1 MEHES
6 AISEFISSETTFP
19 AAIHAW
25 EIYLANEGRTVNT
38 IKAFISDV
46 QLLSSKLRPDRT
58 VGSITT
64 ADLNDFLYWME
75 HKRDVPCSPKTY
87 SRRVTSFKS
96 FFRWLKTF
104 GIIDIDPAESV
115 LQVTVYAPL
124 PEILTVDE
132 FPLVLE
138 AANGFR
144 LQEKSDARPMA
155 LVQLLLA
162 TAIKKNETLAIAP
175 NHIDADDPDH
185 PVLYVRYNRGEQRFK
200 ERKIDL
206 PIDWIPV
213 YNELLDQ
220 EKPTDRIFPYSAR
233 RLEYLLRDIGEA
245 AGLKKSLSFNMCRW
259 TSAVHDLYI
268 NIDEESI
275 RNKLGVSKVQWR
287 EISQKLHKLKP
298 IYAGAAPAPKDD
310 AEESGEENKIELP
323 EENLQ

>member
-132 FPLVLE
+132 FPLCRSEERRV
-138 AANGFR
+138 G
-144 LQEKSDARPMA
+144 
-155 LVQLLLA
+155 
-162 TAIKKNETLAIAP
+162 
-175 NHIDADDPDH
+175 
-185 PVLYVRYNRGEQRFK
+185 K
-200 ERKIDL
+200 ECRSR
-206 PIDWIPV
+206 WS
-213 YNELLDQ
+213 
-220 EKPTDRIFPYSAR
+220 PY
-233 RLEYLLRDIGEA
+233 
-245 AGLKKSLSFNMCRW
+245 
-259 TSAVHDLYI
+259 H
-268 NIDEESI
+268 
-275 RNKLGVSKVQWR
+275 
-287 EISQKLHKLKP
+287 
-298 IYAGAAPAPKDD
+298 
-310 AEESGEENKIELP
+310 
-323 EENLQ
+323 